1 MDFLRQLIAGVVQTW
16 RRLSISARINLVLA
30 ALVTTALV
38 AVMVFSASRPNY
50 VRLFDGLDPSET
62 SQIAEAIRQAG
73 VTPKIENGG
82 RNVLVPLDRLSD
94 MKMAVLAL
102 GLPTSHGRARGFELF
117 DQEGLTTN
125 RMLHDVKYM
134 RALQG
139 ELQRH
144 LNEFDF
150 VSKSFVMIREAEEQ
164 LFTAYQEP
172 SQATVTLDVG
182 RSPTKQEV
190 KAVLHTISSFGGAN
204 LGIDN
209 IALMTTDGTPLH
221 LPPTSEFASIA
232 NSKLEYIAELER
244 HRERRA
250 IEDLERLGLQ
260 AVVRV
265 SAVVDFDQQ
274 TETTTKSEDGA
285 ILSAQAI
292 TTKTTSK
299 EELPEGTP
307 GARAHLPE
315 GAAAPGGTTTEETSE
330 ETTENFE
337 PSLTKTE
344 VVRSPGKVVSY
355 QVSAIIEGET
365 DPDTEEYVGLTDE
378 KKKVYEEH
386 IAAAVGEGETPTTVT
401 INDHPFDIT
410 RVAAAQEAFAATRM
424 ADALSGF
431 LPVLKLLL
439 QGGLIIILFWMARR
453 MLLKAI
459 VTTEEEDERRLERPE
474 PTSEDLRREEINTEV
489 ARMSQEDPE
498 AVAQLLRSWIAQ
510 DEES

>member
-30 ALVTTALV
+30 ALVTAGLV
-38 AVMVFSASRPNY
+38 ALMVFTASRPNY
-50 VRLFDGLDPSET
+50 VRLFDGLDASET
-62 SQIAEAIRQAG
+62 SQIVEVIRQAG
-73 VTPKIENGG
+73 VTPKVENGG
-82 RNVLVPLDRLSD
+82 RTVLVPLNRLSD
-94 MKMAVLAL
+94 MKMAVLAQ
-102 GLPTSHGRARGFELF
+102 GLPSTHGRARGFEIF

-125 RMLHDVKYM
+125 RLLHDVKYM

-150 VSKSFVMIREAEEQ
+150 VNKSFVMIREAEEE
-164 LFTAYQEP
+164 LFTAYQQP
-172 SQATVTLDVG
+172 SQATVTLDVN
-182 RSPTKQEV
+182 RTLTKPEV

-204 LGIDN
+204 LGIDD
-209 IALMTTDGTPLH
+209 IALMTTQGTPLH
-221 LPPTSEFASIA
+221 LPAASEFASIA

-244 HRERRA
+244 QREQRA
-250 IEDLERLGLQ
+250 IADLEKLGFQ

-274 TETTTKSEDGA
+274 TETATKSEEGA
-285 ILSAQAI
+285 ILSAQTV

-315 GAAAPGGTTTEETSE
+315 GAAAPGGTTTEETTE

-344 VVRSPGKVVSY
+344 LVRSPGKVVSY

-365 DPDTEEYVGLTDE
+365 DPDTEEYIGLSDE
-378 KKKVYEEH
+378 KKKVYEDH

-410 RVAAAQEAFAATRM
+410 RVAATQEAFRAIEM
-424 ADALSGF
+424 ARIWDD
-431 LPVLKLLL
+431 VLQIGKWIL

-459 VTTEEEDERRLERPE
+459 VTTEEDDERRFERPE
-474 PTSEDLRREEINTEV
+474 PSPEDVRREEISTEV

-510 DEES
+510 DEEF